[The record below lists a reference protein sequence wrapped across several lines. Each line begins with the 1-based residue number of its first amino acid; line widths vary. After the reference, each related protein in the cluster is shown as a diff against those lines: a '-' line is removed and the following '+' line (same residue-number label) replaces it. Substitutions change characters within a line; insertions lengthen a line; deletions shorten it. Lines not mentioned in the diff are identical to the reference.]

1 MIHNGY
7 GGGFVRNFQGRYV
20 RPGNPWDHKDCLQK
34 SDEALRHYIWRF
46 SRKCNLLTNLAD
58 VDVIDAFILG
68 TTDKTLVHK
77 LRQNSLQTAKEPF
90 DIAISHGS
98 REEAVGAIFD
108 RRKRK
113 VVRDKE
119 LDKGVNSQ
127 LNTEGRG
134 SRRQRVS
141 VLMVVASQTERRPL
155 TEETTDHFKKT
166 PRSPMSKPL
175 ASGSTCL

>member
-1 MIHNGY
+1 
-7 GGGFVRNFQGRYV
+7 
-20 RPGNPWDHKDCLQK
+20 
-34 SDEALRHYIWRF
+34 
-46 SRKCNLLTNLAD
+46 
-58 VDVIDAFILG
+58 
-68 TTDKTLVHK
+68 
-77 LRQNSLQTAKEPF
+77 LQTAKEPF

-108 RRKRK
+108 RCKRK

-155 TEETTDHFKKT
+155 TEETTDHFKKN
-166 PRSPMSKPL
+166 SSKPHVQTISIRFDMPIRIVGYSENYY
-175 ASGSTCL
+175 ARRHHPKGTRTSER

>member
-1 MIHNGY
+1 MQWFHNPEPPPIFSEFSTNLALGASRASVDMEEI
-7 GGGFVRNFQGRYV
+7 FVENFQDTYV
-20 RPGNPWDHKDCLQK
+20 RPRNPWDLNDCLQK

-90 DIAISHGS
+90 DIAISHGL

-108 RRKRK
+108 RSKRK

-134 SRRQRVS
+134 SR
-141 VLMVVASQTERRPL
+141 
-155 TEETTDHFKKT
+155 
-166 PRSPMSKPL
+166 
-175 ASGSTCL
+175 